1 MRWRSVLAGLALIL
15 TVTAGCSHPVYLDK
29 CVMDGC
35 MNGLNLPPN
44 AVCDPHLG
52 VTPAASA
59 FWPTPADVD
68 SPERPQ
74 RFMSLAEAI
83 SIALE
88 QGNVGDPGLSGANND
103 LTLIPTAP
111 TGIAGVGVNQSIRA
125 FALDPAIA
133 ASLMEQ
139 ALSKFDAVWTSSM
152 TWNTTDRPVGTPLD
166 TFQAGNAINAI
177 TTQQAQLQTGI
188 LKPLPTGGVAGI
200 TFTTPYQFTNLPS
213 RVNPSYQPDLQFQF
227 EQPLLQ
233 GFGVEINQ
241 LRAQHPGS
249 VLTPGVFQQPQIN
262 DGILISRLRF
272 DSSRADFERQV
283 DLMVANVEIAYW
295 NLYGAYWSLYAQEAA
310 LRQSFETWKINKA
323 KLDSGKATTA
333 DVAQARGQYELFR
346 GNRLDALRNVLETER
361 QLRALLNMPGEDGFR
376 IVPADEPTLA
386 PYKPD
391 WTTALNETL
400 ALRPEL
406 VQARNDLKI
415 QQLNVINQQNTLLP
429 DLRFFATYDING
441 IGTRLDGAS
450 PDNAFRSLSSDHFNN
465 WEVGLRMN
473 WPIGFR
479 LANSNVRIARL
490 NMQRSYIHLR
500 ELERRAGSILELE
513 YRELQA
519 FHDQISIQRAQ
530 REAYGL
536 QLRTLFNRE
545 AAGQIGAGTD
555 VLLEA
560 QRFWATA
567 LQAEYQA
574 IVNYNNTLVRFEHAK
589 GTVLQHNN
597 IIINEGGLPECA
609 RERAVEHERQR
620 SKALVLCERARP
632 IFQPC
637 LPGGETG
644 PGFMG
649 TGSGA
654 PALPS
659 LNLEKPPPLPKDLPE
674 GVPPPKENKDIKP
687 ASAVSDKDLPATLGS
702 VVPAKTP
709 TTLPLALPAIKSD
722 KSDLGLPPVP
732 TPLPSTDGWSP
743 KP

>member
-1 MRWRSVLAGLALIL
+1 MRWRTVLAGLTLIL
-15 TVTAGCSHPVYLDK
+15 TATAGCKQVYMTECDMK
-29 CVMDGC
+29 GC
-35 MNGLNLPPN
+35 MNGLGLPSGLE
-44 AVCDPHLG
+44 CDPHAG
-52 VTPAASA
+52 VTPAA
-59 FWPTPADVD
+59 PAYCLAPNTVD
-68 SPERPQ
+68 EPERPP
-74 RFMSLAEAI
+74 RYVSLAECI
-83 SIALE
+83 SIGLE
-88 QGNVGDPGLSGANND
+88 QGNIGDPGLSGTNND
-103 LTLIPTAP
+103 LIGTISIQGGVAS
-111 TGIAGVGVNQSIRA
+111 TGIAQNIRA
-125 FALDPAIA
+125 FALDPALEGA
-133 ASLMEQ
+133 AIEQ
-139 ALSKFDAVWTSSM
+139 GLSKFDAVWTSSL

-166 TFQAGNAINAI
+166 TFQAGNSINAI
-177 TTQQAQLQTGI
+177 ATQQAQLQTGI

-213 RVNPSYQPDLQFQF
+213 RVNPSYQPALQFQF

-241 LRAQHPGS
+241 LRSQHPGS
-249 VLTPGVFQQPQIN
+249 ILTPGVFGQIPLN
-262 DGILISRLRF
+262 DGILVSRLRF
-272 DSSRADFERQV
+272 DIQRAEFERELNQ
-283 DLMVANVEIAYW
+283 MVTNIEVGYW

-346 GNRLDALRNVLETER
+346 GNRLDALRNVLESER
-361 QLRALLNMPGEDGFR
+361 QLRSLLNLPVEDGFR
-376 IVPADEPTLA
+376 LVPADEPTLA

-391 WTTALNETL
+391 WTAALNEALT
-400 ALRPEL
+400 LRPEL
-406 VQARNDLKI
+406 MEQRDDLKV
-415 QQLNVINQQNTLLP
+415 QQLFVINNENTLLP

-441 IGTRLDGAS
+441 IGTRLDGPTS
-450 PDNAFRSLSSDHFNN
+450 DNALRSLASDHFNN
-465 WEVGLRMN
+465 WELGLRLN

-479 LANSNVRIARL
+479 LAHANVRIAKL
-490 NMQRSYIHLR
+490 NMQRSLIVLR
-500 ELERRAGSILELE
+500 ELEMRAQRFLALY

-519 FHDQISIQRAQ
+519 FHDQIGIQRAQ

-545 AAGQIGAGTD
+545 QAGQIGAGTD

-574 IVNYNNTLVRFEHAK
+574 VVNYNNALARFEWAK

-597 IIINEGGLPECA
+597 ITINEGGLPECA

-620 SKALVLCERARP
+620 TKALVLCERAKP
-632 IFQPC
+632 VEFQPC
-637 LPGGETG
+637 MSGHVVT
-644 PGFMG
+644 PGFVG
-649 TGSGA
+649 VGAGA

-674 GVPPPKENKDIKP
+674 GGTPPKDGGSIKQVYSP
-687 ASAVSDKDLPATLGS
+687 SETDLPPSLGA
-702 VVPAKTP
+702 VTPAKSP
-709 TTLPLALPAIKSD
+709 TTLPPVLPSPKYDS
-722 KSDLGLPPVP
+722 GLPPVP
-732 TPLPSTDGWSP
+732 APLLNTSGWNP